1 MPLAIRVRLPTN
13 DGSGVGVLGI
23 AHVASF
29 GKVYWPEAP
38 EGEASEKP
46 TGGFTGEVHLIFF
59 LRENFTLQIL

>member
-38 EGEASEKP
+38 EGEASEKA
-46 TGGFTGEVHLIFF
+46 TAVLQGVAVVFFFGGGGKF
-59 LRENFTLQIL
+59 